1 MHDHDHDDDDDRD
14 PFRSGSLTD
23 VAGVLVGHHHRNG
36 RGWMTG
42 TTVVSCPDGAVAA
55 VDVRGGGPG
64 TRETDALSAHN
75 LVDRIHAVCLSGGSA
90 YGLAAADGV
99 MAELERRHLGVPVGT
114 DPAHVVPVVPTAV
127 IFDLGRGGDFDRRP
141 GPEFGAR
148 ALRNARRRAVR
159 GTVGAGTGAR
169 AAGLQGGLGM
179 ASARVDLDGSPIT
192 VAALAVVNAAGS
204 PVDLATG
211 LPWTA
216 VRGLRRPIA
225 AERTALAAIVS
236 AGVGLPLNTTI
247 GVVAT
252 DADLT
257 RPEARR
263 LAMSAH
269 DGIARSIRPAHGL
282 TDGDTVFAVSTR
294 AIGLTTDLTTEPAE
308 AAGLARGP
316 ASRAVR
322 LNRLFA
328 TAATVF
334 ERACV
339 DAILTATT
347 IGDVPAYRDVCP
359 SVWRVRANQ

>member
-1 MHDHDHDDDDDRD
+1 MHDRD
-14 PFRSGSLTD
+14 LDPLRSGALTD
-23 VAGVLVGHHHRNG
+23 VPGVLVGHHHRTG
-36 RGWMTG
+36 RGWQTG
-42 TTVVSCPDGAVAA
+42 TTVIVCPDGALAA

-64 TRETDALSAHN
+64 TREIDALDAHN

-99 MAELERRHLGVPVGT
+99 MAELERRYLGVPVGP
-114 DPAHVVPVVPTAV
+114 DPGHVVPVVPTAV
-127 IFDLGRGGDFDRRP
+127 IFDLGRGGNFGNRP
-141 GPEFGAR
+141 GPEFGSR
-148 ALRNARRRAVR
+148 ALRNARRRAAR
-159 GTVGAGTGAR
+159 GAVGAATGAC
-169 AAGLQGGLGM
+169 AGGLQGGVGM
-179 ASARVDLDGSPIT
+179 ASTHIDLDGRPVT

-204 PVDLATG
+204 PVDAASG

-216 VRGLRRPIA
+216 VRDLRRPA
-225 AERTALAAIVS
+225 TAERAALAAIVS
-236 AGVGLPLNTTI
+236 SAGGQPLNTTI

-269 DGIARSIRPAHGL
+269 DGLSRAIRPAHGL
-282 TDGDTVFAVSTR
+282 TDGDTVFAMSTR
-294 AIGLTTDLTTEPAE
+294 SVHLTDEPSRE
-308 AAGLARGP
+308 PTGAAGLARGP

-322 LNRLFA
+322 LDRLFA
-328 TAATVF
+328 AGAVVF

-347 IGDVPAYRDVCP
+347 IGAVAAYRDVCP
-359 SVWRVRANQ
+359 SAWRPRANR